1 MLTIYFETGL
11 KCSNFG
17 YGKAQKLS
25 FHIDY
30 TKCAKRCH
38 LEIFPNPLTPSEE
51 KQYIQQY
58 TEGDLHAKHILIE
71 HNLLV
76 AHVVK
81 KYQYL
86 DEDPKT

>member
-1 MLTIYFETGL
+1 M
-11 KCSNFG
+11 KS
-17 YGKAQKLS
+17 
-25 FHIDY
+25 
-30 TKCAKRCH
+30 
-38 LEIFPNPLTPSEE
+38 FPNPLTPSEE

-71 HNLLV
+71 HNLRLV

-86 DEDPKT
+86 DEHPEDLILYRNDRTDQSSRHFQCRERKPTGCICFQMY